1 MTKYHYSFSNNPDIY
16 SLQLTPSVILGILK
30 VILLIT
36 SAIFARQIYRII
48 FNFLVYH
55 NQKFT
60 DDIELIKFIHER
72 RSDFKNAYGFYYQ
85 KQDLILDLETTQT
98 KLETKEYQ
106 NSIESSLL
114 NKKISQLFN
123 RYTTDWN
130 EQNFDVIA
138 EYTLRPFSL
147 SPKNNF
153 DLVYKCKI
161 QEIKPIKFE
170 IKEELKRFIVQINGE
185 IVNFKLNSQG
195 YVISGEAAPRLF
207 SEYWDVALD
216 ANNKAYIVS
225 IYQIRNSDRIYDKE
239 NF

>member
-1 MTKYHYSFSNNPDIY
+1 VTKYHYSFSNNPDIY

-55 NQKFT
+55 NQK
-60 DDIELIKFIHER
+60 
-72 RSDFKNAYGFYYQ
+72 FYYQ